1 MAGTKHLIQCH
12 CVLPQYR
19 KLSEPVFHKFVVYS
33 KINEKDEIESKLVRC
48 NNCDAVHRVIDF
60 CKSEIVT
67 KIEDTDVIIDE
78 EEIKLG
84 LPDKIINILEKNN
97 SDLATYEAIDDILEE
112 ELWNTEVVISR
123 QTQGEKINLK
133 ILQIKGES
141 KFRLKSESIDLVNK
155 G

>member
-1 MAGTKHLIQCH
+1 MPGTKHLIQCH
-12 CVLPQYR
+12 CMLPQYR
-19 KLSEPVFHKFVVYS
+19 KMAEPIFHKFVVYS
-33 KINEKDEIESKLVRC
+33 KVNEKDEIKHKLVRC

-84 LPDKIINILEKNN
+84 LPEKIVKILEKNN
-97 SDLATYEAIDDILEE
+97 SDLATYEAIDHIFEE
-112 ELWNTEVVISR
+112 EIWDTEVVVSR
-123 QTQGEKINLK
+123 QTQAEKINLK
-133 ILQIKGES
+133 ILHIKSES
-141 KFRLKSESIDLVNK
+141 RFRLKSESIDFINE